1 MSRHSPEGAIA
12 FILWRLYEMALPDT
26 PYQMGLAIVEQLKF
40 EGYLEVNNDPSTV
53 EGREALSPHLRNHWS
68 SNMS

>member
-1 MSRHSPEGAIA
+1 MSRNSPEGAIA

-26 PYQMGLAIVEQLKF
+26 PFQMGLAIVEQLKL

-53 EGREALSPHLRNHWS
+53 EGREALSPHLQNHWS

>member
-12 FILWRLYEMALPDT
+12 FILWRLYEMALTDT
-26 PYQMGLAIVEQLKF
+26 PFQMGLAIVEQLKL

-68 SNMS
+68 SDMS